1 MLGKKIKQLRLQQ
14 RLTQKQLGDLVHVTR
29 VSICCYEK
37 EERTPTLDTLIDLA
51 NALKVDL
58 NTLIGYDRYIINDN
72 KINYGQNISKEEI
85 KLLLELRKNQ
95 KLYKDLITSP
105 KRIIAAIMKKY

>member
-1 MLGKKIKQLRLQQ
+1 MLGKRIKQLRLEQG
-14 RLTQKQLGDLVHVTR
+14 LTQQQLGDLVHVTK

-58 NTLIGYDRYIINDN
+58 NTLIGYDKFILSDNDT
-72 KINYGQNISKEEI
+72 NYGINISKEEI
-85 KLLLELRKNQ
+85 ILLLELRKNK
-95 KLYKDLITSP
+95 KLYKDLINSP